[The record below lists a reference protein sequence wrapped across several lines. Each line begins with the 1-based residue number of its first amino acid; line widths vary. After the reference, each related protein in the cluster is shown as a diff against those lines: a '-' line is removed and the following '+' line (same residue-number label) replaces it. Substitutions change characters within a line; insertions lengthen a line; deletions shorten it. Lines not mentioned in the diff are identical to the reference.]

1 MTMPESGPWPLIG
14 RAQELQLIADAVN
27 GSDGSAG
34 VAISGASGVGK
45 SRLAREAVARSGH
58 GSVRWAAGSSAAR
71 GLPLGAF
78 VEWLPDEVS
87 DLADRAGKL
96 IAALGGHDSRRPAV
110 VGVDDAH
117 LLDDM
122 SAFVLDQ
129 LVRRRL
135 ARVVLT
141 MRSGAP
147 VPDAVAA
154 LWRDG
159 HLRRLELQPLS
170 HTDCAQLLD
179 TVLGGPLDPISERRL
194 WRLTRGN
201 VQFMRHIV
209 EHERNVGRIR
219 RTENSWTWLP
229 GYVVSSTVCEL
240 IEHEIGELPEAV
252 ADVVD
257 LLAVAEPLAVSMLIQ
272 LVGAGPTEDAEKR
285 GLIVVHGGDEPV
297 IRLAHPLY
305 GEVRRARAGLVRLRR
320 LRGMVA
326 SRLDSGISTDPRH
339 IVRRGALILDS
350 DIETSGPEMVRA
362 AEAALWR
369 GDSALASRFARAA
382 MSAGGGWQATLAYAE
397 ALSMSGEMHEAHSFL
412 ANLVITDLPC
422 AGIVQLT
429 LARAQNLYL
438 QGRVDAALEALEAG
452 KPAASSTGS
461 AVATFDAMRA
471 FLAACGGDFTLAT
484 SAADAALSCA
494 GLAEPPAMLA
504 AIAKVIAMGE
514 QGDTNNLE
522 TTVTRA
528 AVLGERFPATS
539 FLRFA
544 LAEAHTSALQLLG
557 FHAAAQATI
566 DRLRDD
572 DLPSSTHDWLGMMTG
587 AACTASGHID
597 GAIGRMRSATSQP
610 SRTFLGGWLHRYQI
624 DLAIA
629 LAGRGE
635 SDAAEQCLNR
645 MAIAPRPTTKF
656 LEPMEMLARAWISA
670 SVGAVSRAIAETR
683 RAAARAAA
691 GGQLAREVL
700 CLQTATR
707 FGDTTTVARLAELAG
722 VVGGPRAP
730 TTAAHASALAAGDGD
745 ELTTVSERYEAMG
758 DLMSAADA
766 AAQASVAVRSADRR
780 GSALGATARCRRIAE
795 LCAGPVRTPA
805 IAACAAPPMFTGRER
820 EIITLAGGGLTNREI
835 AERLQLSIRT
845 VESHLYRAAGRV
857 GARDRRELAR
867 TICDAALGGRVS
879 TVA

>member
-1 MTMPESGPWPLIG
+1 
-14 RAQELQLIADAVN
+14 
-27 GSDGSAG
+27 
-34 VAISGASGVGK
+34 
-45 SRLAREAVARSGH
+45 
-58 GSVRWAAGSSAAR
+58 
-71 GLPLGAF
+71 
-78 VEWLPDEVS
+78 
-87 DLADRAGKL
+87 
-96 IAALGGHDSRRPAV
+96 
-110 VGVDDAH
+110 
-117 LLDDM
+117 
-122 SAFVLDQ
+122 
-129 LVRRRL
+129 
-135 ARVVLT
+135 
-141 MRSGAP
+141 
-147 VPDAVAA
+147 
-154 LWRDG
+154 
-159 HLRRLELQPLS
+159 
-170 HTDCAQLLD
+170 
-179 TVLGGPLDPISERRL
+179 
-194 WRLTRGN
+194 
-201 VQFMRHIV
+201 
-209 EHERNVGRIR
+209 
-219 RTENSWTWLP
+219 
-229 GYVVSSTVCEL
+229 
-240 IEHEIGELPEAV
+240 
-252 ADVVD
+252 
-257 LLAVAEPLAVSMLIQ
+257 
-272 LVGAGPTEDAEKR
+272 
-285 GLIVVHGGDEPV
+285 
-297 IRLAHPLY
+297 
-305 GEVRRARAGLVRLRR
+305 
-320 LRGMVA
+320 
-326 SRLDSGISTDPRH
+326 
-339 IVRRGALILDS
+339 
-350 DIETSGPEMVRA
+350 
-362 AEAALWR
+362 
-369 GDSALASRFARAA
+369 
-382 MSAGGGWQATLAYAE
+382 
-397 ALSMSGEMHEAHSFL
+397 
-412 ANLVITDLPC
+412 
-422 AGIVQLT
+422 
-429 LARAQNLYL
+429 
-438 QGRVDAALEALEAG
+438 
-452 KPAASSTGS
+452 
-461 AVATFDAMRA
+461 MRA

-780 GSALGATARCRRIAE
+780 GSALGATARCRRLAE
-795 LCAGPVRTPA
+795 LCGSVRTPA
-805 IAACAAPPMFTGRER
+805 IVACAAPPMFTGRER